1 MDPALRQ
8 AVESALG
15 QAPVAA
21 TPLSGGCVAEV
32 FAVTLA
38 SGEKVVVKRDPRGA
52 SGLEAEARSL
62 ALLGERGLPVPAAL
76 HAGAT
81 LLVLQ
86 WVDGP
91 DPIDASCEQ
100 HAAQLL
106 AELHD
111 RAQAGDE
118 PRFGLDFDTYLGGIR
133 LDNRWMDDWPSFFAQ
148 RRLLPMAE
156 LAARRGRLP
165 RDLRRRV
172 EQLAQ
177 RLDELL
183 EHPVKPSLIHGDVW
197 AGNVLCRQ
205 GRVAAF
211 IDPAPSWSCAEAEL
225 AFITLFSTFGRR
237 FFDVYAQRRPL
248 DEAFFRLRRHAY
260 NTHPLLTHVALFGGG
275 YVAQLDATLR
285 RIGF

>member
-1 MDPALRQ
+1 MDRALRQ

-15 QAPVAA
+15 EPPIAA

-32 FAVTLA
+32 LAVTLA
-38 SGEKVVVKRDPRGA
+38 SGEKVVVKRDPTGE
-52 SGLEAEARSL
+52 SGLAAEGRSL
-62 ALLGERGLPVPAAL
+62 RLLGEQGLPVPAAL

-91 DPIDASCEQ
+91 DPIDASSQE

-106 AELHD
+106 AELHS
-111 RAQAGDE
+111 RAQPGGAR
-118 PRFGLDFDTYLGGIR
+118 RFGLDFDTYLGGIR
-133 LDNRWMDDWPSFFAQ
+133 LDNRWMDDWPSFFAK

-165 RDLRRRV
+165 RALRLRV
-172 EQLAQ
+172 ERLAE
-177 RLDELL
+177 RAGELL
-183 EHPVKPSLIHGDVW
+183 EPSPTPSLIHGDVW
-197 AGNVLCRQ
+197 SGNVLCRK

-237 FFDVYAQRRPL
+237 FFEVYAAQRPL
-248 DEAFFRLRRHAY
+248 DEGFFQLRRHVL